1 MTISIAW
8 VRTVNSCE
16 ELIFASDS
24 RLSGDGTIMDYCP
37 KIIGLPR
44 SDCAIMFAGTTGRA
58 YALMHQLSNA
68 ISAFAPLESRAMD
81 LREVRTHALKIFS
94 AISNSI
100 ETPIKELENPD
111 VAFIFG
117 GYSWVFKSFDIWNIA
132 YDHKLKKMIAMPAKY
147 AITNPQ
153 AKKLF
158 IGSHNTAFLSS
169 NTNLG
174 KICFGGDQADEARK
188 RFISHMTRKFSEN
201 PNMLK
206 NSKLDWEPFEVLRD
220 MLKDPNKAH
229 TIGGAPQII
238 KIYQHMNTMPL
249 AVYWPRKSEGQIFL
263 NGRPVFDYENI
274 DNWIIDPETLRSS
287 HLKYSEKTS

>member
-8 VRTVNSCE
+8 VRTVKDCE

-24 RLSGDGTIMDYCP
+24 RLSGDGAVMDYCP

-68 ISAFAPLESRAMD
+68 ISAFAPLENRAMD

-94 AISNSI
+94 TISNSI

-111 VAFIFG
+111 VSFIFG
-117 GYSWVFKSFDIWNIA
+117 GYSWVFKSFDIWNIT
-132 YDHKLKKMIAMPAKY
+132 YDHNLKRMVAKQAQH

-158 IGSHNTAFLSS
+158 IGSSRTAAISS

-174 KICFGGDQADEARK
+174 KICFGGDQAEEARN
-188 RFISHMTRKFSEN
+188 RFTSHMNHKFSEN
-201 PNMLK
+201 PDMLV
-206 NSKLDWEPFEVLRD
+206 NSKLDWEPFEVLCN
-220 MLKDPNKAH
+220 MLKDEKKSH
-229 TIGGAPQII
+229 TIGGAPQIL
-238 KIYQHMNTMPL
+238 KIYQHMNATPL
-249 AVYWPRKSEGQIFL
+249 AVYWTQKDERQIYL
-263 NGRPVFDYENI
+263 NGRPVLGYENI

-287 HLKYSEKTS
+287 HLRYSEKTA